1 MSAVILGREHW
12 YAAIAR
18 RWNRAWGDA
27 DDTPPTIF
35 LRQASGAG
43 IWVVVEPICGIDSL
57 YFSSYH
63 QAADHARGLQKLH
76 GWNVVSERCEG
87 ANSWLA

>member
-27 DDTPPTIF
+27 GDEAPTIY
-35 LRQASGAG
+35 LRQGARIG
-43 IWVVVEPICGIDSL
+43 MWVVIEPACDIESL
-57 YFSSYH
+57 YFTTPAEAR
-63 QAADHARGLQKLH
+63 QHACDLRRLH
-76 GWNVVSERCEG
+76 GWPIVAEG
-87 ANSWLA
+87 GF